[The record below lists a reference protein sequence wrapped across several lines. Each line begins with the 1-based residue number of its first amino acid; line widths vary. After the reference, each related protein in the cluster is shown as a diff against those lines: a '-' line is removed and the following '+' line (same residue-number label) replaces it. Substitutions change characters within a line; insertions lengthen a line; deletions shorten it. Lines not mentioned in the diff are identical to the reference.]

1 MTKNKILALK
11 YRPQE
16 FKDLIGQEVMAE
28 TVTTAIKLG
37 KTPNAY
43 LLTGIRGVGKTTT
56 AVNLATALVSERKRV
71 LLIDLDPQGNAST
84 GVGFEQSKDRND
96 IYDVLHDSSKIF
108 DAVHKTSIPKLKLIP
123 STLDLSGAEVELARQ
138 EEREVR
144 LKNAIEKVK
153 ERFDYIL
160 IDCPPALGILTVNAF
175 TAANSIIV
183 PMQCEFYSLEGLSHL
198 VHTINRV
205 KKTYNPHLSIEG
217 LVLTMVDKRNSLTD
231 QVKSD
236 IKGFFG
242 KKVYKTVIPRNVRVS
257 EAPSFGKPVLI
268 YDSKCKGSKAYLG
281 IAKEYLKQEK
291 KKGVK
296 Q

>member
-1 MTKNKILALK
+1 LKNTQIISVINQK
-11 YRPQE
+11 
-16 FKDLIGQEVMAE
+16 G
-28 TVTTAIKLG
+28 
-37 KTPNAY
+37 
-43 LLTGIRGVGKTTT
+43 GVGKTTT
-56 AVNLATALVSERKRV
+56 VINLATALSFHKKKI
-71 LLIDLDPQGNAST
+71 LIIDLDPQGNAST

-108 DAVHKTSIPKLKLIP
+108 DAIYKTNIPNLKLVP

-138 EEREVR
+138 EERELC
-144 LKNAIEKVK
+144 LKNAIVK
-153 ERFDYIL
+153 IKQKFDYIL
-160 IDCPPALGILTVNAF
+160 IDCPPALGILTVNAL
-175 TAANSIIV
+175 TAADSIIV

-205 KKTYNPHLSIEG
+205 KKTYNPHLSIQG

-281 IAKEYLKQEK
+281 LAKEFLKQEK
-291 KKGVK
+291 KKVVNE
-296 Q
+296 